1 MYFKMPFAS
10 TTSASICSDRRA
22 AEVIMQ
28 VIVCDCIN
36 IFSSMIGGATLYQ
49 CVACVR
55 DENDTKACVISKN

>member
-10 TTSASICSDRRA
+10 TTSASICKDRTA

-28 VIVCDCIN
+28 KIVYV
-36 IFSSMIGGATLYQ
+36 FSSMIGVAHLCQ

-55 DENDTKACVISKN
+55 GKNDTRPVR